1 MLSELIEWNSVLY
14 KLSKLSKLSWL
25 LSPQIFRYLCM
36 SPERFK
42 HLLTLVGPLITKKTT
57 KMREPISVAERLT
70 LTLRMLTSGDDQQSL
85 AFSYCLSRT
94 TVSQILR
101 ETCSA
106 IWKALGDIHV
116 GPQSS
121 PDDWREISKEFE
133 DLLNWITVKL
143 PMVQFANANLPTH
156 KIEWKCWRVGL
167 QSSTTY

>member
-1 MLSELIEWNSVLY
+1 MPSELIELNWVLY
-14 KLSKLSKLSWL
+14 KFSKLSWL

-70 LTLRMLTSGDDQQSL
+70 LTLRMLTSVDDQQSL

-94 TVSQILR
+94 TVSHILR

-133 DLLNWITVKL
+133 DLWNWITVKL
-143 PMVQFANANLPTH
+143 PMVQLANANLLTH
-156 KIEWKCWRVGL
+156 KIEWKCWQVGL

>member
-1 MLSELIEWNSVLY
+1 MHEPRKV
-14 KLSKLSKLSWL
+14 
-25 LSPQIFRYLCM
+25 QTF
-36 SPERFK
+36 
-42 HLLTLVGPLITKKTT
+42 VDKKTT

-70 LTLRMLTSGDDQQSL
+70 LTLRMLTSGEDQQSL
-85 AFSYCLSRT
+85 AFSYCLGRT

-133 DLLNWITVKL
+133 DLWN
-143 PMVQFANANLPTH
+143 
-156 KIEWKCWRVGL
+156 
-167 QSSTTY
+167 